1 MNSATLRPRPAKD
14 PAAFFDDLVETVKA
28 RRDALANMSGL
39 SEGESPLT
47 RLELIEWLRF
57 RYWYLQEEGRFI
69 DSWFSD
75 RSGNEWLAG
84 LGVLVADRDR
94 QSRQLRAQLDSL
106 GVTTGVWS
114 PESEWDHWVSEFHAS
129 NEDIPER
136 VIAYALARD
145 PAPMEIIRKMLP
157 EAATTSAESPA
168 RARGSMALGLSA
180 AKSYATTME
189 RQAHTRA
196 RVMHAFEL
204 EQKARLAFGRRIRA
218 LRAQAAA
225 NDLIGDEPE
234 AGERCS

>member
-1 MNSATLRPRPAKD
+1 MNSATPRPRPAKD
-14 PAAFFDDLVETVKA
+14 PTAFFDDLVETVNA
-28 RRDALANMSGL
+28 RRDALTTMSGL
-39 SEGESPLT
+39 SEGEGPLT

-75 RSGNEWLAG
+75 SPGNEWLAG
-84 LGVLVADRDR
+84 LGALMADRDR
-94 QSRQLRAQLDSL
+94 QSRQLRAQLDWL
-106 GVTTGVWS
+106 GVTTGAWS

-145 PAPMEIIRKMLP
+145 LAPMEIIQKMLP

-204 EQKARLAFGRRIRA
+204 EQKARLAFGRRIRT

-234 AGERCS
+234 AGEGCS